1 MSANKN
7 TQNAAKQVAAKK
19 TAEVKAAVDEA
30 VKTIGHVTK
39 VYRSNN
45 LPKGLRKSV
54 LSIDSVV
61 IVNAGVRNAA
71 ISTISEP
78 RIEKIKSKA
87 SSLLSEAEGHLAPFL
102 TATSGSYTGHNEQVI
117 GLENS
122 RAYARKRN
130 LVADEP
136 WAHSTRFDL
145 VDLLQYRQRLY
156 IDDFQIVRSFNDV
169 MLQKALRQAIPSLS
183 FINLY
188 GGRHIVF
195 TSGLDKN
202 NVKSFLASFT
212 SVFGSPLESL
222 EVEDYD
228 TRLVHGSIDWEQ
240 RNAASVYDDQVVY
253 DGGNDHDGGVCSTYA
268 LKCFMVEGC
277 EIIFINLPTVATNI
291 SYEALASCVNYIE
304 KDSTIADIIN
314 VENGEFLTNDWKYAF
329 RQQLDLILA
338 APYGDSGIDS
348 LADRFKLSSVGD
360 ITPFIARLQQEAFVF
375 HAQSIPSLMTAA
387 FFNFDGLPGVV
398 RDVFSIHTFK
408 MDFANLFKCV
418 NHFSE
423 FEAPFLTGKWAEED
437 SKKKSG
443 CCAGCD
449 GDNLIIP
456 CREYRYLSALQHS
469 INGKIVQMWDGYDSG
484 ASLLRTIL
492 IFNLSPAPM
501 QFIASIRA
509 ELLRI
514 AHRNIVDMYTKG
526 FYQRNGTVIHAMN
539 HIYSSQITDVSLFTD
554 LQPEGAH
561 MEWDGAYALISDN
574 TNQSKIT
581 ISLLR
586 GNDYVIERYYAEF
599 FGKIGIMSKSLA
611 NVILP
616 G

>member
-1 MSANKN
+1 MSADKN
-7 TQNAAKQVAAKK
+7 TQSAAKQVAARK
-19 TAEVKAAVDEA
+19 TAEVKAAVDDA
-30 VKTIGHVTK
+30 VKNIGHVTK

-71 ISTISEP
+71 ISTITEP

-87 SSLLSEAEGHLAPFL
+87 SSLLAEAEGHLAPFL
-102 TATSGSYTGHNEQVI
+102 TSTSGEYTGHNEQVI
-117 GLENS
+117 GIEDK

-130 LVADEP
+130 LVADQP

-145 VDLLQYRQRLY
+145 VDLLQYRQKLYQNDFTAVRL
-156 IDDFQIVRSFNDV
+156 FNDV
-169 MLQKALRQAIPSLS
+169 MLQKALRQAIPSSS

-202 NVKSFLASFT
+202 NSKLFLASFKLA
-212 SVFGSPLESL
+212 FGSPTGIV
-222 EVEDYD
+222 EVDDYD
-228 TRLVHGSIDWEQ
+228 TRLVHGSIDWDQ
-240 RNAASVYDDQVVY
+240 QDAASVYDDQVVY
-253 DGGNDHDGGVCSTYA
+253 DGGNDHDAGVCSTYA
-268 LKCFMVEGC
+268 LKCFMPSGC
-277 EIIFINLPTVATNI
+277 EIIFLNLPTVATNI
-291 SYEALASCVNYIE
+291 GYEALASCVNYID
-304 KDSTIADIIN
+304 KDSSISDVIN
-314 VENGEFLTNDWKYAF
+314 VPNGKFLTDDGKYAF

-338 APYGDSGIDS
+338 APYGDTVIDDVVDS
-348 LADRFKLSSVGD
+348 FRLSSVGD

-375 HAQSIPSLMTAA
+375 HAKGIPSIMTTA
-387 FFNFDGLPGVV
+387 FSKFDGLPAVV
-398 RDVFSIHTFK
+398 RDVFSIRTFK
-408 MDFANLFKCV
+408 MDFANLFRCV

-423 FEAPFLTGKWAEED
+423 FEAPFLTGKWVEED

-449 GDNLIIP
+449 ESDLIIP
-456 CREYRYLSALQHS
+456 CKEYRYLSALQHS
-469 INGKIVQMWDGYDSG
+469 INGKIAQMWDGYDSG

-492 IFNLSPAPM
+492 LFNLSPAPM

-526 FYQRNGTVIHAMN
+526 FYQRNGAVIHAMN

-554 LQPEGAH
+554 LNPEGSNVR
-561 MEWDGAYALISDN
+561 WDGAFVLISDN
-574 TNQSKIT
+574 KVESKIT
-581 ISLLR
+581 ISLLK
-586 GNDYVIERYYAEF
+586 GNDYAIERYYAEF
-599 FGKIGIMSKSLA
+599 FGKIGIMSRSLA